1 MPDVP
6 TPADLDNAVRD
17 LGEWE
22 GIVFGN
28 AMIRKHVHVLARGR
42 IAMAAIALAGGSM
55 LAASAPA
62 TAALAS
68 TPAPLVVT
76 TTSPLTATAGS
87 AFLAKLDATG
97 GTKPYSWSLAGGT
110 SLPAGLVLHASS
122 GQITGT
128 PLGPAG
134 TTNFMAEVT
143 DSESSPASATAAE
156 SITVIVN
163 PLTLTT
169 VTLPAATAGV
179 PYSAT
184 LAATGGVAPYS
195 WSIPVGSLPAG
206 LKLRAA
212 SGVISGTPS
221 AGGNFTF
228 TAEVTD
234 SEATAQS
241 ASAPESITAGVSGL
255 VVTTGST
262 LPTAT
267 SGVPYSVKLSAAGG
281 IAPYQWSLASGSLPA
296 GLKLAKSNGVISGST
311 TATGLDSVTV
321 QVTDSEV
328 PAVSATENV
337 SLYVVTPMV
346 VPGNLPGA
354 SLSESYDTSL
364 QPAGGLGPYS
374 YAIAAGSLP
383 PGLTLQPDGEI
394 TGPPS
399 ADGTSTFT
407 VSVTDSENPPATV
420 TQAESI
426 TVTQPVIY
434 VATDGSDGNTGTQLA
449 PFQTIGAALTLAGAF
464 TNPVID
470 VAGGS
475 YNEGAGISLIS
486 NVTINGG
493 YSEGAWTQTSVQPT
507 TIIGSPQAALADSV
521 TGVSINDVTLA
532 PIAPAAAGSSVY
544 GLRAINGSSVA
555 LADVTIDTPNAAPG
569 ANGTPGASGGSGD
582 VGHSGQFG
590 SGCGPT
596 AIPPTP
602 GGTGGALVNAGGTG
616 GTGGAQFSGI
626 CGANGSVGAPGS
638 GPSGGSGGSL
648 GTGSAGCCA
657 NGGSPGHDGGA
668 GAPGPAGPANFF
680 SPVLAGTTWAGFPGI
695 GGGSGQDGSGGGGGG
710 GGGGVGCENFFCVN
724 ALGTGGGGGG
734 GGAGGAAGTAGNGGG
749 AGGGSFGIFLSGS
762 SVTLVATTI
771 QVGNGGSGGPG
782 GNGGQGGF
790 GAPGGS
796 GGAGGNGVGG
806 SGGNGGNGGNGG
818 AGGAGSGGTGGPSI
832 GIFRGAGS
840 TASVDAAS
848 VITVGTGGAGGTG
861 GTLPLLGNSGGPGP
875 AIPIF

>member
-1 MPDVP
+1 
-6 TPADLDNAVRD
+6 
-17 LGEWE
+17 
-22 GIVFGN
+22 
-28 AMIRKHVHVLARGR
+28 MIRKHARALARGR
-42 IAMAAIALAGGSM
+42 RIRVARLQVPTRTTRGLHAFGSAGRLRFAVAAIALAGGSL
-55 LAASAPA
+55 LAVSA
-62 TAALAS
+62 TATPALAS

-87 AFLAKLDATG
+87 AYLAKLDATG
-97 GTKPYSWSLAGGT
+97 GVKPYSWSLAGGT
-110 SLPAGLVLHASS
+110 SLPAGLVLHAST
-122 GQITGT
+122 GQITGK

-134 TTNFMAEVT
+134 TSDFIAEVT
-143 DSESSPASATAAE
+143 DAESSPASATALE

-163 PLTLTT
+163 PLTVTT
-169 VTLPAATAGV
+169 VALPAATSGV

-184 LAATGGVAPYS
+184 LASTGGVAPYS

-212 SGVISGTPS
+212 TGVISGTPT

-228 TAEVTD
+228 IAEVTD

-241 ASAPESITAGVSGL
+241 ASASESITAGVAGL

-262 LPTAT
+262 LPTAN

-281 IAPYQWSLASGSLPA
+281 ITPYQWSLASGSLPA
-296 GLKLAKSNGVISGST
+296 GLKLAKSTGVISGTT
-311 TATGLDSVTV
+311 TAIGLDSFTA

-328 PAVSATENV
+328 PAASATENV

-374 YAIAAGSLP
+374 YAITAGSLP
-383 PGLTLQPDGEI
+383 PGLALQPDGEI
-394 TGPPS
+394 TGQPS
-399 ADGTSTFT
+399 ADGASSFT
-407 VSVTDSENPPATV
+407 VSVTDSENPSATV

-426 TVTQPVIY
+426 TVTQPIIY
-434 VATDGSDGNTGTQLA
+434 VATDGSDSNAGTQMA

-475 YNEGAGISLIS
+475 FNEGAGISLIS

-521 TGVSINDVTLA
+521 TGVSISDVTLA
-532 PIAPAAAGSSVY
+532 PVAPAAAGSSVY

-555 LADVTIDTPNAAPG
+555 LADVTIDTPNAAQG
-569 ANGTPGASGGSGD
+569 ANGAPGASGRDGD
-582 VGHSGQFG
+582 IGQSGQSG
-590 SGCGPT
+590 SGCGPA
-596 AIPPTP
+596 AINPTP

-616 GTGGAQFSGI
+616 GTGGAQIGGN
-626 CGANGSVGAPGS
+626 CGAFGSPGTPGA
-638 GPSGGSGGSL
+638 GPSGGPGGSGGAGNL
-648 GTGSAGCCA
+648 GGFGGGGFQGN
-657 NGGSPGHDGGA
+657 NGGPGSPGA
-668 GAPGPAGPANFF
+668 AGPASLF
-680 SPVLAGTTWAGFPGI
+680 SPALAGTTWAGLSGNS
-695 GGGSGQDGSGGGGGG
+695 GASGQSGSGGGGGG
-710 GGGGVGCENFFCVN
+710 GGGGVGCGNFFCLN

-734 GGAGGAAGTAGNGGG
+734 GGAGGAGGTAGSGGG
-749 AGGGSFGIFLSGS
+749 AGGGAFGIFLSGS

-771 QVGNGGSGGPG
+771 QVGNGGTGGPG
-782 GNGGQGGF
+782 GNGGQSGF
-790 GAPGGS
+790 GAPGGP
-796 GGAGGNGVGG
+796 GGVGGNGVGG
-806 SGGNGGNGGNGG
+806 GGGNGGFGGNGG
-818 AGGAGSGGTGGPSI
+818 GGGGGSGGTGGPSI
-832 GIFRGAGS
+832 GIFRAVGS
-840 TASVDAAS
+840 TASVDGAS
-848 VITVGTGGAGGTG
+848 LITVGAGGAGGPG
-861 GTLPLLGNSGGPGP
+861 GTFPFAAPSGGAGLAT
-875 AIPIF
+875 AIF